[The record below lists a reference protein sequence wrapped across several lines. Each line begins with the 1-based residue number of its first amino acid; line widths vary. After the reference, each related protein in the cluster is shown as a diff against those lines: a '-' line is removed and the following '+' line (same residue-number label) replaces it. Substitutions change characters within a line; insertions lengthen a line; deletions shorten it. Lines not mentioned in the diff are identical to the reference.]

1 MIKRD
6 KSLLAMSLGIVISSQ
21 GMTTISDADSLST
34 NIDNYQAQRSGNQS
48 DPMQN
53 NNHNMGG
60 NSSRIYTVGDDV
72 FNSNKVTLSNP
83 NAIGSGTVTESY
95 LNVRSIPSTSSQLVG
110 TLAYNERVDILEKS
124 NGWYKIDFR
133 GTQGYVASSYL
144 KLNPIE
150 KGIDVSKW
158 NGNIDWNKVKNSGV
172 DYVIIRGGFG
182 TSTVDSK
189 FKTYIEGAS
198 NAGLKVGV
206 YWFSY
211 ATTPEKAVQE
221 ARKCL
226 QTISPYRNSITYP
239 VFFDYEY
246 DSVKYANSNDVLITK
261 NSATQIANSFI
272 NTIKAYGYDTGIYT
286 NKNFSSTYFT
296 DELINSTNLWVAQY
310 NTTNTFNNTYSMW
323 QYSEKGVVPGI
334 SSYVDLNYTY
344 LRTPKNNIRTYSN
357 SSVQTQSSA
366 GNLSATKKGVTTVNL
381 NLRKDL
387 SASPSIIN
395 TIPANTTI
403 EVLEQ
408 LSSGWY
414 KVKYKHFVGYVAGN
428 YVNM

>member
-6 KSLLAMSLGIVISSQ
+6 KSLLAMSLGILISSQ
-21 GMTTISDADSLST
+21 GMTTISDADSLSS
-34 NIDNYQAQRSGNQS
+34 NIDS
-48 DPMQN
+48 DPILN

-60 NSSRIYTVGDDV
+60 NSSKTYTVGDDV
-72 FNSNKVTLSNP
+72 FNSRKITLSNP
-83 NAIGSGTVTESY
+83 KAIGSGTVTESY
-95 LNVRSIPSTSSQLVG
+95 LNVRSTPSTSSELVG
-110 TLAYNERVDILEKS
+110 TLSYNERVEILEKS

-133 GTQGYVASSYL
+133 GTQGYVYSSCL
-144 KLNPIE
+144 KLSPIE

-158 NGNIDWNKVKNSGV
+158 NGSIDWNKVKSSGI

-211 ATTPEKAVQE
+211 ATTSEKAAQE
-221 ARKCL
+221 ARKCVE
-226 QTISPYRNSITYP
+226 TIAPYKNSITYP

-246 DSVKYANSNDVLITK
+246 DSVKYANSNGVIITK

-272 NTIKAYGYDTGIYT
+272 NTIKSYGYDTGIYT
-286 NKNFSSTYFT
+286 NKNFSNTYFT
-296 DELINSTNLWVAQY
+296 NELINSTNLWVAQY
-310 NTTNTFNNTYSMW
+310 NTTNTFNNDYSMW
-323 QYSEKGVVPGI
+323 QYSEKGLVPGI
-334 SSYVDLNYTY
+334 SNYVDLNYTY
-344 LRTPKNNIRTYSN
+344 LKTPKNNISTYSS
-357 SSVQTQSSA
+357 SSVQTQTSVDNSSA
-366 GNLSATKKGVTTVNL
+366 AKKGVTTVNL

-387 SASPSIIN
+387 SASSSIIN
-395 TIPANTTI
+395 TIPTNTTI

-408 LSSGWY
+408 ISSGWY
-414 KVKYKHFVGYVAGN
+414 KVKYKHFIGYVSGN

>member
-6 KSLLAMSLGIVISSQ
+6 KSLLAMSLGILISSQ
-21 GMTTISDADSLST
+21 GMTTISDADSLSS
-34 NIDNYQAQRSGNQS
+34 NIDS
-48 DPMQN
+48 DPILN

-60 NSSRIYTVGDDV
+60 NSSKIYTVGDDV
-72 FNSNKVTLSNP
+72 FNSRKVTLSNP
-83 NAIGSGTVTESY
+83 NSIGSGTVTKSY
-95 LNVRSIPSTSSQLVG
+95 LNVRSAPSSSSKLVG
-110 TLAYNERVDILEKS
+110 TLSYNERVEILEKS

-133 GTQGYVASSYL
+133 GTQGFIASSHL
-144 KLNPIE
+144 KLSPIE

-158 NGNIDWNKVKNSGV
+158 NGSIDWHKVKNSGI

-211 ATTPEKAVQE
+211 ATTPEKAAQE
-221 ARKCL
+221 ARKCAE
-226 QTISPYRNSITYP
+226 TIAPYKNSITYP

-246 DSVKYANSNDVLITK
+246 DSVKYANNNGVLITK

-310 NTTNTFNNTYSMW
+310 NTTNTFNNSYSMW
-323 QYSEKGVVPGI
+323 QYSEKG
-334 SSYVDLNYTY
+334 
-344 LRTPKNNIRTYSN
+344 
-357 SSVQTQSSA
+357 A
-366 GNLSATKKGVTTVNL
+366 LS
-381 NLRKDL
+381 
-387 SASPSIIN
+387 
-395 TIPANTTI
+395 
-403 EVLEQ
+403 
-408 LSSGWY
+408 WY
-414 KVKYKHFVGYVAGN
+414 K
-428 YVNM
+428 